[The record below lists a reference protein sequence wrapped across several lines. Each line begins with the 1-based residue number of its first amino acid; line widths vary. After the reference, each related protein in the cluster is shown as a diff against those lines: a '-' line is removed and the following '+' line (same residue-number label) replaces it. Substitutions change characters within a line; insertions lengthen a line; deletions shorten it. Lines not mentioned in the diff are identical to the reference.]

1 MNALAEIEGL
11 NALNCEESFSN
22 PKKREY
28 LSDTGAEVVKNTKEL
43 DEFVRS
49 KRGRHNKAERQKI
62 L

>member
-11 NALNCEESFSN
+11 DNLACEESFTN
-22 PKKREY
+22 PKNTY
-28 LSDTGAEVVKNTKEL
+28 LSDTGAEIVKNTKEL